1 MKAKEYF
8 KRYNTDNLDK
18 SEEWRFVMSLR
29 CMVSEVSDIK
39 NKRKVKTE
47 QGLINIFKEVYKKSK
62 SFIRMVNDNDLKYEY
77 RMDSLK
83 EMIKNDFPLIYNAL

>member
-77 RMDSLK
+77 RVDSLK

>member
-39 NKRKVKTE
+39 NKRNVKTE